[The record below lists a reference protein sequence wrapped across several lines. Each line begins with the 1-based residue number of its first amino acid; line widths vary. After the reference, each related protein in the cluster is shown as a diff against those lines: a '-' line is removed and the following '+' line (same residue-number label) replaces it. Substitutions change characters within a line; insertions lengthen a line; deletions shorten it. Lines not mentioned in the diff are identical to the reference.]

1 METQLELIRGS
12 ETQIQMF
19 EMINELAIEISKTDD
34 RLLSIDKIWVY
45 YATWKSKC
53 FANQYHFGEKLATA
67 LMRKLSR
74 RITHDEDLNFHIG
87 DFIDEIE
94 DAIYEAL

>member
-19 EMINELAIEISKTDD
+19 EMINELAIEISKTDE
-34 RLLSIDKIWVY
+34 RLLSIDKIWVNY
-45 YATWKSKC
+45 GTWKSDC
-53 FANQYHFGEKLATA
+53 FANQFHFGEELANA
-67 LMRKLSR
+67 LISKLSK

-94 DAIYEAL
+94 DAIYEVL